1 MFDTRSTRALLA
13 PADPAAGVPEP
24 TPRVPAMT
32 LIDRAERTADAGL
45 APVRRPTARRPLRFA
60 LSATTALAA
69 AAAVTV
75 VVVNGT
81 GDAPARGPQADR
93 PSTSAPPAEESTL
106 VVTPIAYTITTNPP
120 GAAAELRALAKR
132 IRDAPYDARTGRYAY
147 VHSKTWGDPQMS
159 TEGGKYTAG
168 ATHQDETWQAAA
180 GTGVQRT
187 TNLPLQYPDR
197 ASRDYFRDNPQP
209 VPGRSSMTLDAVGT
223 LPTSRAGLAER
234 LHLSRGP
241 SDMAKAVDTIYS
253 RYPLSRATRATVL
266 EILADQPGFR
276 WRGAVTDRAG
286 RKGVA
291 ITGDQAGGR
300 SVLVFDP
307 VTGALLA
314 SENVQLVATPVLSA
328 YSVFLAYDRRDTA
341 PAVPVQAGRPP
352 TKPGAPTVS

>member
-13 PADPAAGVPEP
+13 PADPAAGAPES

-32 LIDRAERTADAGL
+32 LIDRAESTADASL
-45 APVRRPTARRPLRFA
+45 ATVRRPAPRRGVRFA
-60 LSATTALAA
+60 LAATTAVAA
-69 AAAVTV
+69 VAAVTV

-81 GDAPARGPQADR
+81 GDAPVRGPQADR
-93 PSTSAPPAEESTL
+93 PSASAQPAEDSTL
-106 VVTPIAYTITTNPP
+106 VVSPIAYTITTNPP

-159 TEGGKYTAG
+159 TENGKYTAG
-168 ATHQDETWQAAA
+168 ATHQDETWQAATRA
-180 GTGVQRT
+180 GVQRT
-187 TNLPLQYPDR
+187 TNLPPEYPDQ
-197 ASRDYFRDNPQP
+197 ASRDYFKDKPLP
-209 VPGRSSMTLDAVGT
+209 VPGRASMTLEAVGT

-253 RYPLSRATRATVL
+253 RYPLSRATRSTVL
-266 EILADQPGFR
+266 EILADQQGFR

-300 SVLVFDP
+300 SVLIFDP

-328 YSVFLAYDRRDTA
+328 YSVFLGYDRRDTA
-341 PAVPVQAGRPP
+341 PTVPAQSGPP
-352 TKPGAPTVS
+352 TKPGAPSVS